1 MLDTLSEAFYH
12 YPVLR
17 YVIGGNV
24 ADFDEQFRRLIRM
37 FVMARVLSD
46 EPLLGIGE
54 DTYMYASAAATPA
67 ANSPRCCRCGFPAW
81 EHGTVGG
88 TRGLRSPVTA
98 RIDLG
103 PVQWLL

>member
-1 MLDTLSEAFYH
+1 MNAIRTISSEKVDQVLETLSEAFYH

-24 ADFDEQFRRLIRM
+24 ADFDEQFRRLVRM

-54 DTYMYASAAATPA
+54 DTYMYAAAAVSLPG
-67 ANSPRCCRCGFPAW
+67 NM
-81 EHGTVGG
+81 
-88 TRGLRSPVTA
+88 
-98 RIDLG
+98 G
-103 PVQWLL
+103 P